1 MNYLIAALLIGLTS
15 SLAAPVA
22 PAAIVKLET
31 PFALKI
37 GASAKLVN
45 WSVTFVRVSLGVL
58 STPCGPEM
66 TCLPQDMVI
75 ELRVTRDRVS
85 RTVMLHT
92 SLEPRS
98 AIALRQRV
106 TLVGLDAKPATVA
119 TFKVSKP

>member
-1 MNYLIAALLIGLTS
+1 MKHLVAALLIGLTS

-22 PAAIVKLET
+22 PPALIKLET

-45 WSVTFVRVSLGVL
+45 WSVTFVRVVSDSRCPPNVDCVWAGDA
-58 STPCGPEM
+58 M
-66 TCLPQDMVI
+66 I

-85 RTVMLHT
+85 RTVLLHT
-92 SLEPRS
+92 GLEPRS
-98 AIALRQRV
+98 VLALRQRV
-106 TLVGLDAKPATVA
+106 TLVGLGAKPATVA

>member
-1 MNYLIAALLIGLTS
+1 MKHLVAALLIGLTS

-22 PAAIVKLET
+22 PPALIKLET
-31 PFALKI
+31 PFTLKV

-45 WSVTFVRVSLGVL
+45 WSVTFVRVSLGVRE
-58 STPCGPEM
+58 SGPPCGGPDVL
-66 TCLPQDMVI
+66 CAAPDMKV

-85 RTVMLHT
+85 RTVILHT
-92 SLEPRS
+92 SLGPSS

-106 TLVGLDAKPATVA
+106 TLVRFGDPVS